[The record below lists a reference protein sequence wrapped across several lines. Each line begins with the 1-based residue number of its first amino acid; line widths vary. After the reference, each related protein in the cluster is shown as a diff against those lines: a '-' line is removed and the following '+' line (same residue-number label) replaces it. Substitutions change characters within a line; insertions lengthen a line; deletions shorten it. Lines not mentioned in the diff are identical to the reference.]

1 MYIHNKAMENL
12 RQCSR
17 CKSNIDISYFGLNR
31 KKEPY
36 KTCDNCRN
44 KGRAYQQKP
53 KKRMPIDA
61 TDVAVILGLNKYNR
75 DIFRLVLNCWKRGLY
90 SDYMNIKNKLKQE
103 CVVFEVVKTSDEEIE
118 NVCER
123 EGISFDFTI
132 LDDVDKLME
141 ELNSIDDINVS
152 NDDVTSFCNKQMG
165 IQFEKSAI
173 KKYEEQFNVVVND
186 EVNDYYVKKAFKDDG
201 EYTWCVG
208 GRCNGVTK
216 KADKDIIIKIKNRK
230 KHIYPAIPIYEVVQV
245 YTYMYI
251 TDVNQASVVEV
262 CGDEIK
268 ETHVCYNSFGY
279 DMYVLRKLTN
289 FCVFMEKFLNDTT
302 MKERYMKCHT
312 DEEQVEQINKEL
324 MEILNIKDIKQ
335 MRVSSIKNGITNT
348 SC

>member
-1 MYIHNKAMENL
+1 MAEL
-12 RQCSR
+12 RKCSR
-17 CKSNIDISYFGLNR
+17 CRSEIEFNYFGINR
-31 KKEPY
+31 KGEHN
-36 KTCDNCRN
+36 KTCETCLN
-44 KGRAYQQKP
+44 KSRAYQQKP
-53 KKRMPIDA
+53 KKRIPIDA

-75 DIFRLVLNCWKRGLY
+75 DIFQLVLKCWKRGLY

-103 CVVFEVVKTSDEEIE
+103 GVVFEVVKTSDEEIE

-173 KKYEEQFNVVVND
+173 EKYEERFNVTADNT
-186 EVNDYYVKKAFKDDG
+186 NDYVNKAFKDDG

-208 GRCNGVTK
+208 GRCDGVTK
-216 KADKDIIIKIKNRK
+216 KADKDIIIEIKNRK

-268 ETHVCYNSFGY
+268 ETQFCYN
-279 DMYVLRKLTN
+279 
-289 FCVFMEKFLNDTT
+289 
-302 MKERYMKCHT
+302 
-312 DEEQVEQINKEL
+312 
-324 MEILNIKDIKQ
+324 
-335 MRVSSIKNGITNT
+335 
-348 SC
+348 